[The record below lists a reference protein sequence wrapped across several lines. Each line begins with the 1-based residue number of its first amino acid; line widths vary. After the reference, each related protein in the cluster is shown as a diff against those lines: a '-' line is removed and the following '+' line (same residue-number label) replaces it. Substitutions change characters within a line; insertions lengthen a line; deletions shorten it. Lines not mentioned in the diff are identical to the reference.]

1 MFWRDL
7 MILDLEE
14 KIRAGKDG
22 QSYTDYSLLLVRP
35 EIDDPERARFEKK
48 YLREPEDRFQFPE
61 QEEAVISFY
70 RDAPCRLPI
79 LNLKELPNVF
89 RFGVDL
95 YRYAGSGVF
104 HNHNKSLG
112 INYYLAKRI
121 DLPYYQSLAVRN
133 LLSAVQDEDLSLGDR
148 MIIRN
153 IALNAFHHALG
164 LAMEPDRKYIFSF
177 CFNRLNINEAALAE
191 LERYGFTV
199 KSEKVVKMG

>member
-7 MILDLEE
+7 MVMNLEE
-14 KIRAGKDG
+14 MVGTRRDG
-22 QSYTDYSLLLVRP
+22 RSYKDYSLLLVYP
-35 EIDDPERARFEKK
+35 EIGDPERARFEKK
-48 YLREPEDRFQFPE
+48 YLREPEDRFQSPE
-61 QEEAVISFY
+61 EEEAVLSFY

-79 LNLKELPNVF
+79 PTLKRLSNVF
-89 RFGVDL
+89 RSGIDL
-95 YRYAGSGVF
+95 YYRASSGIF
-104 HNHNKSLG
+104 YNHDKSIG

-121 DLPYYQSLAVRN
+121 DLSYYQSRAVKN

-148 MIIRN
+148 MIIRD
-153 IALNAFHHALG
+153 IALKAFHHALG
-164 LAMEPDRKYIFSF
+164 LAMEPDGKYIFSF